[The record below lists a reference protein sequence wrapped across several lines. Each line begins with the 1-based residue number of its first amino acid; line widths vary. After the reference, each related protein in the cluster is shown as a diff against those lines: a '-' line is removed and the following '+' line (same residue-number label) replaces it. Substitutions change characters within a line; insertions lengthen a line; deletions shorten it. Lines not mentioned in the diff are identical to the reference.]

1 MKKLLYVAV
10 ISIAVFLI
18 SILLFV
24 GCSVGKGIDVNDFTQ
39 STSTESNSNS
49 NSNTNNNS
57 ESYIDNTLGSYDT
70 GLLFQPIDF
79 ASMGAEYQAF
89 LDVPVDINILDLSD
103 IMAFAQVNNM
113 MMMAE
118 EYLGQTVKLH
128 GNYYRHDIDEM
139 DLSYH
144 FLLLV
149 DGTNCCTGILEFLF
163 EDGMEYPPSGTDLL
177 LMGEYSKYTDD
188 YGTYPYIKVSD
199 YLTY

>member
-1 MKKLLYVAV
+1 MKKLLYAAV
-10 ISIAVFLI
+10 IAIAVFLI
-18 SILLFV
+18 SILLLV
-24 GCSVGKGIDVNDFTQ
+24 GCSVGNGIDVNDFTQ
-39 STSTESNSNS
+39 SKSTDNSN
-49 NSNTNNNS
+49 NQNS
-57 ESYIDNTLGSYDT
+57 ESYIDNTLGSYET
-70 GLLFQPIDF
+70 GLLFKPIDF
-79 ASMGAEYQAF
+79 ASMGASYQAF
-89 LDVPVDINILDLSD
+89 LDIPVDINILDLSD

-128 GNYYRHDIDEM
+128 GNYYRHDIPEM

-149 DGTNCCTGILEFLF
+149 DGTNCCTGILEFMF
-163 EDGMEYPPSGTDLL
+163 EDGIGYPESGTDLL
-177 LMGEYSKYTDD
+177 LMGEYSKYSDE